1 MRFLVIAILLLSI
14 TLSGCYTMR
23 AYTFKRDKVDQR
35 VEGNRGYIMGT
46 PPPAPIEGEI
56 PKRTLI
62 GIDIELGLLPGEKAR
77 VDFGKSGVVKM
88 KEERPQV
95 GGSTVVMK
103 DFEPT
108 EAKEEEE
115 WIK

>member
-35 VEGNRGYIMGT
+35 IEGNRGYIMGT
-46 PPPAPIEGEI
+46 PPPAPVEGEI

-62 GIDIELGLLPGEKAR
+62 GVDIELGLLPGEKAR

-88 KEERPQV
+88 REETPQV
-95 GGSTVVMK
+95 GGSAVVMK